1 MQEGVMSAT
10 ANARGVLIA
19 IGLLAIAAVTACSA
33 NQTPGSAGPSTGPGA
48 TAAESAAA
56 SSPVG
61 APSATP
67 AASGSV
73 ENEVISSAEMSEL
86 TTAYAAWRG
95 IPVSDIGGGGPLPGS
110 VYYAYDP
117 TTDTYWALADFEPS
131 STASLDVQVA
141 FQDGGGIAMYQMAGG
156 GSWQVQTAGAPSFC
170 SEVKFFPIVVL
181 EAWSMQT
188 TPPTGLTC

>member
-1 MQEGVMSAT
+1 MRAT
-10 ANARGVLIA
+10 VNARGVLIA
-19 IGLLAIAAVTACSA
+19 LALLATAAITACSA
-33 NQTPGSAGPSTGPGA
+33 NQTPSSAGPSDGPRTTPAA
-48 TAAESAAA
+48 TAAAGAAA
-56 SSPVG
+56 SSPAG

-67 AASGSV
+67 AASGGV
-73 ENEVISSAEMSEL
+73 QNLVISNSEKSEL

-95 IPVSDIGGGGPLPGS
+95 ISLSDIGGAGPLPGS

-141 FQDGGGIAMYQMAGG
+141 FQDGGGIAMYQMVGG
-156 GSWQVQTAGAPSFC
+156 GSWQIETAGSPSFC
-170 SEVKFFPIVVL
+170 SEVKFFPTGVL

-188 TPPTGLTC
+188 TPPAGLTC